1 VPLIPNKLYRPSR
14 GGPSGAA
21 ALGREEVAVPYF
33 VVWRTHRAA
42 HRPGVPSRA
51 VGGAPAGYPTRGAAA
66 AAARGSVPH
75 QLRPLWDEWTIIPA
89 ANAVSALR
97 AAGVVADGWTRR

>member
-1 VPLIPNKLYRPSR
+1 M
-14 GGPSGAA
+14 
-21 ALGREEVAVPYF
+21 PYF